1 MSKINYKSV
10 EEIELIRESSLLVSK
25 TLGEIAKIIRPGI
38 KTIELNKL
46 AETYIRDNGGVPA
59 FLNYGGF
66 PYSLC
71 ISLND
76 QVVHGFPGQHELV
89 EGDLVSVDCGVLMN
103 NYYGDSA
110 YTFAIGEVSD
120 TVKTLMRVTK
130 ECLYLGIEKAV
141 PGMRV
146 GDIGYAVQ
154 EHAEKHGFGVVKELV
169 GHGVGTHLHEK
180 PEIPNYG
187 KRGSGIKLEEGMV
200 IAIEPMINAGRA
212 GVKFWNDGWTVS
224 TSDKKPSCHY
234 EHTVA
239 IGKGKADM
247 LSTFSYVE
255 EVLKENIHN

>member
-25 TLGEIAKIIRPGI
+25 TLGEIAKVIRPGI
-38 KTIELNKL
+38 TTIELNKL

-59 FLNYGGF
+59 FLNYHGF

-76 QVVHGFPGQHELV
+76 QVVHGFPGKHVLV
-89 EGDLVSVDCGVLMN
+89 EGDLVSVDCGVILN
-103 NYYGDSA
+103 KYYGDSA
-110 YTFAIGEVSD
+110 FTFAIGKVSD
-120 TVKTLMRVTK
+120 TVKTLMRVTR
-130 ECLYLGIEKAV
+130 ECLDLGVEKAV
-141 PGMRV
+141 VGMRI

-154 EHAEKHGFGVVKELV
+154 EHAEKNGFGVVKELV
-169 GHGVGTHLHEK
+169 GHGVGLHLHEK
-180 PEIPNYG
+180 PEVPNYG

-212 GVKFWNDGWTVS
+212 GVKFWDDGWTVS
-224 TSDKKPSCHY
+224 TSDKKPSAHY

-239 IGKGKADM
+239 VKKGKVDI
-247 LSTFSYVE
+247 LSTFSYVDN
-255 EVLKENIHN
+255 VLKENKNN

>member
-25 TLGEIAKIIRPGI
+25 TLGEIAKVIGPGI
-38 KTIELNKL
+38 TTIELNKL

-59 FLNYGGF
+59 FLNYHGF
-66 PYSLC
+66 PFSLC

-76 QVVHGFPGQHELV
+76 QVVHGFPGKHVLV
-89 EGDLVSVDCGVLMN
+89 EGDLVSVDCGVILN
-103 NYYGDSA
+103 KYYGDSA
-110 YTFAIGEVSD
+110 FTFAIGEVSD
-120 TVKTLMRVTK
+120 TVKKLMRVTR
-130 ECLYLGIEKAV
+130 ECLDLGVEKAIA
-141 PGMRV
+141 GMRV

-154 EHAEKHGFGVVKELV
+154 EHAEKNGFGVVKELV

-180 PEIPNYG
+180 PEVPNYG

-212 GVKFWNDGWTVS
+212 GVKFWDEGWTVS
-224 TSDKKPSCHY
+224 TSDKKPSAHY

-239 IGKGKADM
+239 VKKGKVDI
-247 LSTFSYVE
+247 LSTFSYVDN
-255 EVLKENIHN
+255 VLKEKINN